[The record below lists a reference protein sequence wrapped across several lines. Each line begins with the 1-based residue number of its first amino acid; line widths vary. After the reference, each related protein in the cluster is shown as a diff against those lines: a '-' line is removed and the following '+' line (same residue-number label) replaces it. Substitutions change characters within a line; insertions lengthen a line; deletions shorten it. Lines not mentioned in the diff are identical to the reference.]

1 MENKIDIFEI
11 DIDALT
17 AKDTLKRIVQ
27 FMDSETVSTVEIV
40 TLELLVQGQDDPQ
53 WREMMRGMD
62 LVLPG
67 EKEILEASEKAA
79 GLLEGAAE
87 KSGDLI
93 KELEKRVFLK
103 MFFRYLQR
111 TRKKVFL
118 LAGQEAE
125 LLLLREKLLTYA
137 KGFLPAGQ
145 AVLPE
150 DGGRKDSVINEING
164 MEPDCIL
171 SVLPSPEQERFISEA
186 KALLNARVWV
196 GCSLSLLQENNPK
209 RPAGKLKKF
218 FLKRAF
224 IHLVDQQKS
233 RQEEP

>member
-27 FMDSETVSTVEIV
+27 FMESETVNTVEIV
-40 TLELLVQGQDDPQ
+40 TLELLVQGQDDPM
-53 WREMMRGMD
+53 WRERMQKMD

-79 GLLEGAAE
+79 GLSERASEHNGH
-87 KSGDLI
+87 LI
-93 KELEKRVFLK
+93 KELEKRVFFK
-103 MFFRYLQR
+103 MFFKYLQR

-118 LAGQEAE
+118 LAGQEE
-125 LLLLREKLLTYA
+125 DLLLLQENLRPYA
-137 KGFLPAGQ
+137 RGFLPAGQ

-150 DGGRKDSVINEING
+150 DAGRKDSVINEING
-164 MEPDCIL
+164 VEPDCII
-171 SVLPSPEQERFISEA
+171 SVLPYPVQENFISES
-186 KALLNARVWV
+186 KALLNARLWI
-196 GCSLSLLQENNPK
+196 GCSLSLLQEENK
-209 RPAGKLKKF
+209 KKPAGKLKKF

-224 IHLVDQQKS
+224 IHLVDQQKN
-233 RQEEP
+233 RQEE

>member
-27 FMDSETVSTVEIV
+27 FMESETVSTVEIL
-40 TLELLVQGQDDPQ
+40 TLELLVQGQDDLQ
-53 WREMMRGMD
+53 WREKMQKLD

-67 EKEILEASEKAA
+67 EKEILEAAKKAPGLSER
-79 GLLEGAAE
+79 AAE
-87 KSGDLI
+87 HNGHLM

-103 MFFRYLQR
+103 MLFKYLQR

-118 LAGQEAE
+118 LAGQETD
-125 LLLLREKLLTYA
+125 LLLLQEKLRTYA
-137 KGFLPAGQ
+137 KGFLPAGH
-145 AVLPE
+145 AILPE

-164 MEPDCIL
+164 VEPDCII
-171 SVLPSPEQERFISEA
+171 SVLPYPEQENFISEA
-186 KALLNARVWV
+186 KALLNARVWI
-196 GCSLSLLQENNPK
+196 GCSLFLLQEDHK
-209 RPAGKLKKF
+209 KKTAGKLKKF

-224 IHLVDQQKS
+224 IHLVDQQKN
-233 RQEEP
+233 RQGE

>member
-27 FMDSETVSTVEIV
+27 FMESETVSTVEIE
-40 TLELLVQGQDDPQ
+40 TLELLVHGQDDPKR
-53 WREMMRGMD
+53 RENMQKMD

-79 GLLEGAAE
+79 GLSEGA
-87 KSGDLI
+87 SQLNGHLM

-103 MFFRYLQR
+103 MFFKYLQR

-118 LAGQEAE
+118 LAEQETD
-125 LLLLREKLLTYA
+125 LLLLLEKLRSCA

-145 AVLPE
+145 AVLP

-164 MEPDCIL
+164 VEPDCIL
-171 SVLPSPEQERFISEA
+171 SVLGYPDQENFISEA
-186 KALLNARVWV
+186 KALLNARVWI
-196 GCSLSLLQENNPK
+196 GCSLSLLQEDRK
-209 RPAGKLKKF
+209 KKPAGKLKKF
-218 FLKRAF
+218 LLKRAF

-233 RQEEP
+233 RHIKE

>member
-27 FMDSETVSTVEIV
+27 FMESETVNIVEIV
-40 TLELLVQGQDDPQ
+40 TLELLIQGQNAPE
-53 WREMMRGMD
+53 WREMMRQMD

-79 GLLEGAAE
+79 GTPGCG
-87 KSGDLI
+87 SGSSGHLI
-93 KELEKRVFLK
+93 KELEKQVFLK
-103 MFFRYLQR
+103 MFFKYLQR

-118 LAGQEAE
+118 LAGQEE
-125 LLLLREKLLTYA
+125 DLLLLQEKLRPYA

-145 AVLPE
+145 AVLPQ

-164 MEPDCIL
+164 AEPDCII
-171 SVLPSPEQERFISEA
+171 SVLPYPEQERFITEA
-186 KALLNARVWV
+186 KALLNARVWI
-196 GCSLSLLQENNPK
+196 GCSLTLLQEENKEKPS
-209 RPAGKLKKF
+209 GKLRKF

-224 IHLVDQQKS
+224 RHLVDQQKS
-233 RQEEP
+233 RQEE